1 MTFSTTRRVGNNH
14 HQMVLWMGLSIC
26 MVTGEGVC
34 VCVCD
39 VGLSECQQEAGGL
52 HHRLHSWVFLAST
65 GWNWKGGAPALL
77 PAPQMRIYV
86 CVWQRRRH
94 AAALAYMQIAFPALP
109 LTAAAVQAQTSSL
122 FLKSV
127 SAVVSALNVS
137 RRSPEDRGPAQTWR
151 ISAWMF
157 LSSIMDACLTAGPW
171 CVRRE
176 DGGAQT
182 LKGALEFTGAI
193 IHIWGQTCLHVALNS
208 CSECRNLSWCGN

>member
-1 MTFSTTRRVGNNH
+1 MHGDRRG
-14 HQMVLWMGLSIC
+14 
-26 MVTGEGVC
+26 C
-34 VCVCD
+34 VCMCVWCRALRMPIRSWRPSPSAAQLGFSGFDRLELKRWSTCTPACTTDEDLCVC
-39 VGLSECQQEAGGL
+39 
-52 HHRLHSWVFLAST
+52 
-65 GWNWKGGAPALL
+65 
-77 PAPQMRIYV
+77 V

-94 AAALAYMQIAFPALP
+94 ATALAYMQIAFPALP

-137 RRSPEDRGPAQTWR
+137 CRFPEDRGPAQMWR

-176 DGGAQT
+176 DGGAQK

-193 IHIWGQTCLHVALNS
+193 IHIWGQTCLHVALNI